1 MASVDEKS
9 AIQNAPIRVEWK
21 CSADGEVKRL
31 GDGDRATLDFGLYHS
46 RREAYFKLRVPVALK
61 GRGKKTNFYLFIHPE
76 RFHSLNVDDRP
87 EAVSPSIRA
96 SFVRTGECATPEA
109 LIALH
114 ISLTEPGILVGPPP
128 NPPLEPK
135 SRKSS
140 ATLEQLQSLAQ
151 ATHATI
157 YLPSHANTT
166 APLASAS
173 TLISSGRLQSSQDE
187 YLLERLYS
195 GKGGLPIATSSAA
208 PPDASPPSYDELGPT
223 PPPPSRRRRHSSRTS
238 SPAAAP
244 PPLTPPAPSP
254 GPAKKPRPAPVA
266 RAPSS
271 GKPAP
276 PDAGPAAWKR
286 ALETQLEALAAEV
299 AALREGA
306 SPPADAAD
314 ERLCRVEE
322 EVRRLRGQVRGL
334 EEAGGEGELER
345 RLERRLEERFGEA
358 WGRASKELEGR
369 LEARFEE
376 WLDERLG
383 VAMQDAVDDADVRVE
398 ERALEIKDE
407 MQTFVRDELQVVKEE
422 LMDGFELG
430 RAVFRVDFER

>member
-96 SFVRTGECATPEA
+96 SFVRTGECTTPEA

-114 ISLTEPGILVGPPP
+114 ISLTGPGILVGPPP

-135 SRKSS
+135 SKKSS

-195 GKGGLPIATSSAA
+195 GKGGLPIAPSSAP

-223 PPPPSRRRRHSSRTS
+223 PPPPSRRRRHSS
-238 SPAAAP
+238 P
-244 PPLTPPAPSP
+244 PSP
-254 GPAKKPRPAPVA
+254 GPAKKPRPA
-266 RAPSS
+266 
-271 GKPAP
+271 AP
-276 PDAGPAAWKR
+276 PDTGPAAWKR

-299 AALREGA
+299 AALRDGA
-306 SPPADAAD
+306 LPPADAAD
-314 ERLCRVEE
+314 ERLSRVEE
-322 EVRRLRGQVRGL
+322 EVGRLREQVRGL
-334 EEAGGEGELER
+334 EGAVRGADGEGELEK

-358 WGRASKELEGR
+358 WGRASRELEGR

-383 VAMQDAVDDADVRVE
+383 VAMQDAVDEADVRIE

-407 MQTFVRDELQVVKEE
+407 MQTFVRDELQIVKEE

>member
-1 MASVDEKS
+1 MASADEKS

-87 EAVSPSIRA
+87 EAVSPPIRA
-96 SFVRTGECATPEA
+96 SFVRTGECTTPEA

-114 ISLTEPGILVGPPP
+114 ISLTEPSILVGPPP

-135 SRKSS
+135 SKKSS

-195 GKGGLPIATSSAA
+195 GKGGLPIAPSFTP

-223 PPPPSRRRRHSSRTS
+223 PPPPSRRRRHSS
-238 SPAAAP
+238 P
-244 PPLTPPAPSP
+244 PSP
-254 GPAKKPRPAPVA
+254 GPAKKPRPDALG
-266 RAPSS
+266 RAPPS
-271 GKPAP
+271 GKAAP

-299 AALREGA
+299 AALREGESA
-306 SPPADAAD
+306 RADAAD

-322 EVRRLRGQVRGL
+322 EVGRLRGQVRGL
-334 EEAGGEGELER
+334 EEAVRGADGCGEDELER
-345 RLERRLEERFGEA
+345 RLERRFGEA

-383 VAMQDAVDDADVRVE
+383 VAMQDAVDEADVRIE

-422 LMDGFELG
+422 LIDGFELG